1 MDKIAFD
8 GVGEMVVT
16 LPVAEGVTEGVP
28 VKLDAAGTAAPCAAG
43 ERFCGVALAPKG
55 GFGAVQVGGFA
66 VLPCADEAVTAGWV
80 SLTADGNGGVKK
92 AADGEDAGEYLVVQ
106 TEGGMASLL
115 L

>member
-28 VKLDAAGTAAPCAAG
+28 VKLDAGGTAAPCAAG

-55 GFGAVQVGGFA
+55 GFGAVQVGGFTA
-66 VLPCADEAVTAGWV
+66 LPCADETVTAGWV
-80 SLTADGNGGVKK
+80 SLAADGNGGVKK
-92 AADGEDAGEYLVVQ
+92 AGAGEGAEYLVVQ
-106 TEGGMASLL
+106 TEGGMVSLL